1 MFIAAVAFSCTLHYV
16 HCIAYVA
23 CVVLD
28 GNTALESELGLR
40 FRDNL
45 RLNDRLSFRVLG
57 LRQALGFGWGSF
69 AIVPIVLLA
78 IAMHLQL
85 TSVNLTNILC
95 ALQILCRVA
104 SV

>member
-1 MFIAAVAFSCTLHYV
+1 MRYVHCSSCIQLCTLHYI

-23 CVVLD
+23 CIVLD

-45 RLNDRLSFRVLG
+45 RVSFRVLG

-78 IAMHLQL
+78 IGMHLQL